1 MRPPRRRKVGQP
13 DAPQTPQSLPG
24 RQCSCAGVPC
34 PHRQERAS
42 AAASA
47 VVSGVI
53 HATAGPGTAG
63 TDSALCG
70 GTSSAPASSGTSEIP
85 VGGVRTEEPVVR
97 PVR

>member
-13 DAPQTPQSLPG
+13 VAPQTPQSLPG

-34 PHRQERAS
+34 PHRQEP
-42 AAASA
+42 ASA
-47 VVSGVI
+47 VAPGGI
-53 HATAGPGTAG
+53 HGTAGPGTAG
-63 TDSALCG
+63 TSSALCG
-70 GTSSAPASSGTSEIP
+70 GSSRAPALSGTSGIP